1 MESDKAHAVLPFM
14 ALTGSVAA
22 ERIKLQW
29 LKLRG
34 GDRGSRAGI
43 KTVIV
48 YIYEIL
54 CLKGISALWGNE
66 GVGILYIGKL
76 ML

>member
-14 ALTGSVAA
+14 APTGSVAA

-34 GDRGSRAGI
+34 EKRGSCAGI
-43 KTVIV
+43 KTAIV

-54 CLKGISALWGNE
+54 CLKGI
-66 GVGILYIGKL
+66 
-76 ML
+76 